1 MSLHT
6 LRTAAKVVGV
16 LGSLALFAA
25 HAAALPLFFPE
36 RRRRQRALAAV
47 VHLYARGAL
56 RLLGVRVRKEG
67 PRSAGGNAMLV
78 SNHLSYVDVLV
89 IASQVPSCFVTSL
102 ETRAMPGLGLLC
114 RLAGCIFVDRRRL
127 RTLQEEIGEVAEALS
142 AGIDVAV
149 FPEATSTDGSG
160 VLKFRRAL
168 YQGAVDAGRRVQP
181 LCLNY
186 EAVDGRPLAVS
197 NRDKIYW
204 YGTMTFLP
212 HLWELASC
220 REVNVR
226 LSFLPALCARE
237 TPDSRTL
244 AARSHAMVKE
254 CFEPCLA

>member
-6 LRTAAKVVGV
+6 LKTATKLTGV
-16 LGSLALFAA
+16 LGSLGIFAL

-56 RLLGVRVRKEG
+56 RMLGIRVSKEG
-67 PRSAGGNAMLV
+67 SRAPGGNAMLV

-89 IASQVPSCFVTSL
+89 IAAQVPSCFVTSL
-102 ETRAMPGLGLLC
+102 ETKAMPGLGQLC

-127 RTLQEEIGEVAEALS
+127 RTLQEEIAEVADALS
-142 AGIDVAV
+142 AGLDVAV

-168 YQGAVDAGRRVQP
+168 YQGAVDSGRTVQP

-186 EAVDGRPLAVS
+186 EAIDGRPLAVA
-197 NRDKIYW
+197 NRDKVCW

-220 REVNVR
+220 HEVRVR

-244 AARSHAMVKE
+244 AARSHAMVQAR
-254 CFEPCLA
+254 FEPCLA